1 MHWIL
6 STTDRFSL
14 RQTIKQ
20 SSWMIHAPFRVT
32 HTGDQL
38 LRIER
43 IASEKTVAVVIAQ
56 NNQNLVI
63 HTSSNLSGTEIEE
76 LTKRAR
82 RMLRLGEDF
91 LPFYNLIENHP
102 LKPDQYNI
110 CPTIL
115 RGTSLFEDV
124 VRASSLVWNPE
135 GIVDAQRF
143 TWLVSL
149 SQMAT

>member
-14 RQTIKQ
+14 RQTIRQ
-20 SSWMIHAPFRVT
+20 SSRMLHAPIRAT

-43 IASEKTVAVVIAQ
+43 ITSQKTVADVIAQ

-63 HTSSNLSGTEIEE
+63 HTSSKLSGPEIEE

-82 RMLRLGEDF
+82 
-91 LPFYNLIENHP
+91 
-102 LKPDQYNI
+102 
-110 CPTIL
+110 
-115 RGTSLFEDV
+115 
-124 VRASSLVWNPE
+124 
-135 GIVDAQRF
+135 
-143 TWLVSL
+143 
-149 SQMAT
+149 